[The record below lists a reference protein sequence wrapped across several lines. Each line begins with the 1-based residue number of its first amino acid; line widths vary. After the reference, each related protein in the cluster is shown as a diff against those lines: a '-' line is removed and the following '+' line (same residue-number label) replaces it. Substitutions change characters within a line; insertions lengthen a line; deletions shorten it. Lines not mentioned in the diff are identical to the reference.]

1 MKSNKPFYQKWW
13 LWLVAFFALTFF
25 ANNSTS
31 NEHQSNPTNEA
42 RSVEVTHKNDAPQAK
57 AKVQELVVKHDNQK
71 PTKQVPPV
79 NKNAAQKTQFSQVKY
94 RRQGKSRVVYIAP
107 TSGKRFHYN
116 PNCRGLRRAR
126 GNITKISKKSAVSRG
141 YTLCKWED

>member
-13 LWLVAFFALTFF
+13 LWLVAFFAITFF

-31 NEHQSNPTNEA
+31 NEHQSIQANEA

-57 AKVQELVVKHDNQK
+57 AKVQELVVKHNNQK
-71 PTKQVPPV
+71 PTKQVPTI

-107 TSGKRFHYN
+107 TSGKRYHYN

>member
-31 NEHQSNPTNEA
+31 NEHQSSQANEA
-42 RSVEVTHKNDAPQAK
+42 RSVEINHKNDAPQAK
-57 AKVQELVVKHDNQK
+57 AKVQELVVKHNNQK

-107 TSGKRFHYN
+107 TSGKKFHYN